1 MSVAGRSL
9 YTSPAMRDRTGNS
22 ETRGGEAQSGTPLR
36 KASRL
41 AVWSWVLYDF
51 SNTIF
56 AISILT
62 YFYPIWLASEL
73 GGGPGLVNAAVA
85 ISSVFVV
92 LTAPVL
98 GAIADL
104 RQKRLPYLVSLTV
117 LAVLFTAGLGLAGG
131 LLAGVA
137 LFVAADLAYQ
147 SANTFYNALLPA
159 VSAGR
164 GAGRVSGYGTGL
176 GYLGT
181 ILALVVL
188 PLFVAQQSFFGLT
201 LGGPE
206 TMRSLLGPL
215 GGWIDPTEGANQ
227 NAFLPTAF
235 LFLLCSLPTF
245 FFVPDP
251 AVRAPRPVRLGAA
264 YREVIA
270 TLRGIGG
277 YAGVGVF
284 ILATVLYMD
293 AANTA
298 IANTA
303 LYGQQVFGMESA
315 QTTNL
320 LLFSTVFAIVGSV
333 GFGFASDRAGP
344 KKTLVAV
351 LVLWLVA
358 ITFAAGAVAP
368 WMLFAAGPLVGI
380 ALGGTWT
387 VSRVMLVALAPPEK
401 LGEFFGLYSLAG
413 KVSAVAGPAITA
425 LILFF
430 LEGIIGTVA
439 YRIAMGSLAIT
450 MVLGLFLL
458 LRVPDVRPDPNI
470 EEFAP
475 EGVAGSS
482 DSPG

>member
-1 MSVAGRSL
+1 
-9 YTSPAMRDRTGNS
+9 MREQGLS
-22 ETRGGEAQSGTPLR
+22 ESSEARESGTPS

-62 YFYPIWLASEL
+62 YFFPIWLASDL
-73 GGGPGLVNAAVA
+73 GAGPGLVNGAVA

-92 LTAPVL
+92 LTAPLL

-104 RQKRLPYLVSLTV
+104 RQKRLRYLVALTV
-117 LAVLFTAGLGLAGG
+117 LAVLLTAGLGFAGG
-131 LLAGVA
+131 VLLAVA
-137 LFVAADLAYQ
+137 LFVAADVAYQ

-176 GYLGT
+176 GYFGT
-181 ILALVVL
+181 ILALIVL
-188 PLFVAQQSFFGLT
+188 PIFVAQQDLFGLT
-201 LGGPE
+201 FGGPE
-206 TMRSLLGPL
+206 VMRSLLGPL
-215 GGWIDPTEGANQ
+215 GGWIDPAEGSNQ
-227 NAFLPTAF
+227 NAFLPTAV
-235 LFLLCSLPTF
+235 LFLLFSLPAF

-251 AVRAPRPVRLGAA
+251 AVRAPRPVRLGVA
-264 YREVIA
+264 YRNVMD
-270 TLRGIGG
+270 TLRGIGD

-315 QTTNL
+315 ETTNL
-320 LLFSTVFAIVGSV
+320 LLFSAVFAIVGSL
-333 GFGFASDRAGP
+333 GFGFVSDRVGP
-344 KKTLVAV
+344 KKALVAV

-358 ITFAAGAVAP
+358 ITLAAGALAP

-387 VSRVMLVALAPPEK
+387 VSRVMLIALTPPEK
-401 LGEFFGLYSLAG
+401 IGEFFGLFSLAG

-425 LILFF
+425 LILFL
-430 LEGIIGTVA
+430 LEGSLGTGA
-439 YRIAMGSLAIT
+439 YRIAMGSLAVI
-450 MVLGLFLL
+450 VALGLLLL
-458 LRVPDVRPDPNI
+458 LRVPDVRPDPNVG
-470 EEFAP
+470 EFAD
-475 EGVAGSS
+475 EEAAGVSR
-482 DSPG
+482 